1 MKTKDS
7 HAAFHNLLT
16 AAIGRLTAVPA
27 SLLIFTLCGQAG
39 SDQLAAG
46 PDTLGVAEL
55 DIAALQSLMEQ
66 GHLTAREL
74 TQGYIDRIAALD
86 DAGPRL
92 NAIIEIN
99 PDALDI
105 AAALDEERRRIGPR
119 GPMHGIPVI
128 LKANI
133 DTGDQLTTTAG
144 SLALSGHRASRD
156 AFAVARLREAG
167 AVILGKANLSEWA
180 NFRSTHST
188 SGWSSQGR
196 QTRNPYVLDRNPCGS
211 SSGSAVA
218 VAASL
223 TAVAVGTETDGSVV
237 CPAGATGIV
246 GIKPTLGLV
255 SRDGIIPIAHS
266 QDTAGPMG
274 RTVRDA
280 AVLLTAMV
288 AADTTDSAA
297 ANFPRPLPDY
307 LAALDGAQFNDGLQ
321 GVRIGVMRDYA
332 GAEANA
338 GVEARFNEAIAVLA
352 TLGAQIVDPVDLGDR
367 EGLDEAEFEVLLY
380 EFRADLNDYLSAH
393 RSPNGKRT
401 LADLIAFN
409 ASRQEQV
416 MPFFGQEILVMAQE
430 KGPLTEEAYREA
442 LATSKRLSQGA
453 IDGALERDQLDAIAA
468 PTNGPAWVTDLVNG
482 DNFSVSSSTLAA
494 VAGYANVTV
503 PMGYVHGLPVG
514 ISVFGTAFSE
524 PVLLR
529 ITHAFELAAKARH
542 PPQFLPTLV
551 LE

>member
-1 MKTKDS
+1 MTNSKVR
-7 HAAFHNLLT
+7 HAPPLP
-16 AAIGRLTAVPA
+16 GRLLAVQG
-27 SLLIFTLCGQAG
+27 SVLILSLCGQTGSSVAG
-39 SDQLAAG
+39 ADSLQ
-46 PDTLGVAEL
+46 VEER
-55 DIAALQSLMEQ
+55 DIAALQSLMQE
-66 GHLTAREL
+66 GRLTAREL
-74 TQGYIDRIAALD
+74 TQLYIDRIATLD

-92 NAIIEIN
+92 NAIIAIN
-99 PDALDI
+99 PDALEI
-105 AAALDEERRRIGPR
+105 ASALDEERRHRGPR

-133 DTGDQLTTTAG
+133 DTGDELTTTAG

-156 AFAVARLREAG
+156 AFAVARLRDAG

-196 QTRNPYVLDRNPCGS
+196 QTKNPYVLDRNPCGS

-223 TAVAVGTETDGSVV
+223 TAVAIGTETDGSVV

-288 AADTTDSAA
+288 AADPGDLAA
-297 ANFPRPLPDY
+297 ANFPPQLPDY
-307 LAALDGAQFNDGLQ
+307 LAVLDGGGLK
-321 GVRIGVMRDYA
+321 GVRIGIMRDYA
-332 GAEANA
+332 GAGANA
-338 GVEARFNEAIAVLA
+338 GVEARFEEAIGVLA
-352 TLGAQIVDPVDLGDR
+352 GLGAEIVDPVDLGDR
-367 EGLDEAEFEVLLY
+367 EGMDEAEFEVLLY
-380 EFRADLNDYLSAH
+380 EFRAGLNDYLGDH
-393 RSPNGKRT
+393 RAPNGART

-409 ASRQEQV
+409 VSRREEV
-416 MPFFGQEILVMAQE
+416 MPFFGQEILVMAE
-430 KGPLTEEAYREA
+430 DKGPLTEEAYREA
-442 LATSKRLSQGA
+442 LATSKRLAQGA
-453 IDGALERDQLDAIAA
+453 IDGALEGDRLDAIAA

-494 VAGYANVTV
+494 VSGYANVTV
-503 PMGYVHGLPVG
+503 PMGYVRGLPVG
-514 ISVFGTAFSE
+514 LSVFGTAFSE

-529 ITHAFELAAKARH
+529 ITYAFEQAAKARRR
-542 PPQFLPTLV
+542 PEFLPTLV

>member
-1 MKTKDS
+1 MTNSKVR
-7 HAAFHNLLT
+7 HAPALP
-16 AAIGRLTAVPA
+16 GRLLAVQG
-27 SLLIFTLCGQAG
+27 SVLILSLCGQTGSSVAG
-39 SDQLAAG
+39 ADSLQ
-46 PDTLGVAEL
+46 VEER
-55 DIAALQSLMEQ
+55 DIAALQSLMQE
-66 GHLTAREL
+66 GRLTAREL
-74 TQGYIDRIAALD
+74 TQLYIDRIATLD

-92 NAIIEIN
+92 NAIIAIN
-99 PDALDI
+99 PDALEI
-105 AAALDEERRRIGPR
+105 ASALDEERRHRGPR

-133 DTGDQLTTTAG
+133 DTGDELTTTAG
-144 SLALSGHRASRD
+144 SLALSGHRARRD
-156 AFAVARLREAG
+156 AFAVARLRDAG

-196 QTRNPYVLDRNPCGS
+196 QTKNPYVLDRNPCGS

-223 TAVAVGTETDGSVV
+223 TAVAIGTETDGSVV

-288 AADTTDSAA
+288 AKDPGDFAA
-297 ANFPRPLPDY
+297 ANFPPQLPDY
-307 LAALDGAQFNDGLQ
+307 LAVLDGGGLK
-321 GVRIGVMRDYA
+321 GVRIGIMRDYA
-332 GAEANA
+332 GAGANA
-338 GVEARFNEAIAVLA
+338 GVEARFEEAIGVLA
-352 TLGAQIVDPVDLGDR
+352 GLGAEIVDPADLGDR
-367 EGLDEAEFEVLLY
+367 EGMDEAEFEVLLY
-380 EFRADLNDYLSAH
+380 EFRAGLNDYLGDH
-393 RSPNGKRT
+393 RAPNGART

-409 ASRQEQV
+409 VSRREEV
-416 MPFFGQEILVMAQE
+416 MPFFGQEILVMAE
-430 KGPLTEEAYREA
+430 DKGPLTEEAYREA
-442 LATSKRLSQGA
+442 LATSKRLAQGA
-453 IDGALERDQLDAIAA
+453 IDGALEGDRLDAIAA

-494 VAGYANVTV
+494 VSGYANVTV
-503 PMGYVHGLPVG
+503 PMGYVRGLPVG
-514 ISVFGTAFSE
+514 LSVFGTAFSE

-529 ITHAFELAAKARH
+529 ITYAFEQAAKARRR
-542 PPQFLPTLV
+542 PEFLPTLV

>member
-1 MKTKDS
+1 MTNAKVRY
-7 HAAFHNLLT
+7 APLP
-16 AAIGRLTAVPA
+16 GRLLAAQV
-27 SLLIFTLCGQAG
+27 SVLILSLCGQTG
-39 SDQLAAG
+39 SD
-46 PDTLGVAEL
+46 PGVAGADSLRVEER
-55 DIAALQSLMEQ
+55 DIAALQALMQE
-66 GHLTAREL
+66 GRLTAKEL
-74 TQGYIDRIAALD
+74 TQRYIDRIAALD

-92 NAIIEIN
+92 NAIVEIN
-99 PDALDI
+99 PEALDI
-105 AAALDEERRRIGPR
+105 AAALDEERRRHGTR

-133 DTGDQLTTTAG
+133 DTGDELTTTAG

-156 AFAVARLREAG
+156 AFAVARLRDAG

-223 TAVAVGTETDGSVV
+223 TAVAIGTETDGSVV
-237 CPAGATGIV
+237 CPAGANGIV

-288 AADTTDSAA
+288 AADPGDLAA
-297 ANFPRPLPDY
+297 ANFPPQLPDY
-307 LAALDGAQFNDGLQ
+307 LAVLDGGGLKD
-321 GVRIGVMRDYA
+321 VRIGIMRDYA
-332 GAEANA
+332 GAGANA
-338 GVEARFNEAIAVLA
+338 GVEARFEEAIGVLA
-352 TLGAQIVDPVDLGDR
+352 GLGAEIVDPVDLGDR
-367 EGLDEAEFEVLLY
+367 EGMDEAEFEVLLY
-380 EFRADLNDYLSAH
+380 EFRAGLNDYLGDH
-393 RSPNGKRT
+393 RAPNGVRT

-409 ASRQEQV
+409 VSRREEL
-416 MPFFGQEILVMAQE
+416 MPFFGQEILVMAE
-430 KGPLTEEAYREA
+430 DKGPLTEEAYREA
-442 LATSKRLSQGA
+442 LATSKQLAQGA
-453 IDGALERDQLDAIAA
+453 IDGALEGDRLDAIAA
-468 PTNGPAWVTDLVNG
+468 PTNGPAWVIDLVNG

-494 VAGYANVTV
+494 VSGYANVTV
-503 PMGYVHGLPVG
+503 PMGYVRGLPVG
-514 ISVFGTAFSE
+514 LSVFGTAFSE

-529 ITHAFELAAKARH
+529 ITYAFEQAAKARRR
-542 PPQFLPTLV
+542 PEFLHTLV

>member
-1 MKTKDS
+1 M
-7 HAAFHNLLT
+7 
-16 AAIGRLTAVPA
+16 AVQA
-27 SLLIFTLCGQAG
+27 SVLILSLCGQTG
-39 SDQLAAG
+39 SD
-46 PDTLGVAEL
+46 PGVAGADSLRVEER
-55 DIAALQSLMEQ
+55 DIAALQSLMQE
-66 GHLTAREL
+66 GRLTAREL
-74 TQGYIDRIAALD
+74 TQLYIDRIGTLD

-92 NAIIEIN
+92 NAIIAIN
-99 PDALDI
+99 PDALEI
-105 AAALDEERRRIGPR
+105 ASALDEERRHRGPR

-133 DTGDQLTTTAG
+133 DTGDELTTTAG

-156 AFAVARLREAG
+156 AFAVARLRDAG

-223 TAVAVGTETDGSVV
+223 TAVAIGTETDGSVV

-288 AADTTDSAA
+288 AADPGDLTA
-297 ANFPRPLPDY
+297 ANFPPQLPDY
-307 LAALDGAQFNDGLQ
+307 LSVLDGGGLK
-321 GVRIGVMRDYA
+321 GVRIGIMRDYA
-332 GAEANA
+332 GAGANA
-338 GVEARFNEAIAVLA
+338 GVEARFEEAIGVLA
-352 TLGAQIVDPVDLGDR
+352 GLGAEIVDPVDLGDR
-367 EGLDEAEFEVLLY
+367 EGMDEAEFEVLLY
-380 EFRADLNDYLSAH
+380 EFRAGLNDYLGDH
-393 RSPNGKRT
+393 RVPNGART

-409 ASRQEQV
+409 VSRREEV
-416 MPFFGQEILVMAQE
+416 MPFFGQEILVKAE
-430 KGPLTEEAYREA
+430 DKGPLTEGAYIEA
-442 LATSKRLSQGA
+442 LATSKQLAQGA
-453 IDGALERDQLDAIAA
+453 IDGALEGDRLDAIAA
-468 PTNGPAWVTDLVNG
+468 PTNGPAWVIDLVNG

-494 VAGYANVTV
+494 VSGYANVTV
-503 PMGYVHGLPVG
+503 PMGYVRGLPVG
-514 ISVFGTAFSE
+514 LSVFGTAFSE

-529 ITHAFELAAKARH
+529 ITYAFEQAAKARRR
-542 PPQFLPTLV
+542 PEFLPTLV

>member
-92 NAIIEIN
+92 NAIIEVN

-288 AADTTDSAA
+288 AADSTTS
-297 ANFPRPLPDY
+297 
-307 LAALDGAQFNDGLQ
+307 
-321 GVRIGVMRDYA
+321 
-332 GAEANA
+332 
-338 GVEARFNEAIAVLA
+338 
-352 TLGAQIVDPVDLGDR
+352 
-367 EGLDEAEFEVLLY
+367 
-380 EFRADLNDYLSAH
+380 
-393 RSPNGKRT
+393 
-401 LADLIAFN
+401 
-409 ASRQEQV
+409 
-416 MPFFGQEILVMAQE
+416 
-430 KGPLTEEAYREA
+430 
-442 LATSKRLSQGA
+442 
-453 IDGALERDQLDAIAA
+453 
-468 PTNGPAWVTDLVNG
+468 
-482 DNFSVSSSTLAA
+482 
-494 VAGYANVTV
+494 
-503 PMGYVHGLPVG
+503 
-514 ISVFGTAFSE
+514 
-524 PVLLR
+524 
-529 ITHAFELAAKARH
+529 
-542 PPQFLPTLV
+542 
-551 LE
+551 

>member
-1 MKTKDS
+1 VTNSKVR
-7 HAAFHNLLT
+7 HAPALP
-16 AAIGRLTAVPA
+16 GRLLAVQG
-27 SLLIFTLCGQAG
+27 SVLILSLCGQTGSSVAG
-39 SDQLAAG
+39 ADSLQ
-46 PDTLGVAEL
+46 VEER
-55 DIAALQSLMEQ
+55 DIAALQSLMQE
-66 GHLTAREL
+66 GRLTAREL
-74 TQGYIDRIAALD
+74 TQLYIDRIATLD

-92 NAIIEIN
+92 NAIIAIN
-99 PDALDI
+99 PDALEI
-105 AAALDEERRRIGPR
+105 ASALDEERRHRGPR

-133 DTGDQLTTTAG
+133 DTGDELTTTAG

-156 AFAVARLREAG
+156 AFAVARLRDAG

-196 QTRNPYVLDRNPCGS
+196 QTKNPYVLDRNPCGS

-223 TAVAVGTETDGSVV
+223 TAVAIGTETDGSVV

-246 GIKPTLGLV
+246 GIKPTRGLV

-288 AADTTDSAA
+288 AKDPGDFAA
-297 ANFPRPLPDY
+297 ANFPPQLPDY
-307 LAALDGAQFNDGLQ
+307 LAVLDGGGLK
-321 GVRIGVMRDYA
+321 GVRIGIMRDYA
-332 GAEANA
+332 GAGANA
-338 GVEARFNEAIAVLA
+338 GVEARFEEAIGVLA
-352 TLGAQIVDPVDLGDR
+352 GLGAEIVDPADLGDR
-367 EGLDEAEFEVLLY
+367 EGMDEAEFEVLLY
-380 EFRADLNDYLSAH
+380 EFRAGLNDYLGDH
-393 RSPNGKRT
+393 RAPNGART

-409 ASRQEQV
+409 VSRREEV
-416 MPFFGQEILVMAQE
+416 MPFFGQEILVMAE
-430 KGPLTEEAYREA
+430 DKGPLTEEAYREA
-442 LATSKRLSQGA
+442 LATSKRLAQGA
-453 IDGALERDQLDAIAA
+453 IDGALEGDRLDAIAA

-494 VAGYANVTV
+494 VSGYANVTV
-503 PMGYVHGLPVG
+503 PMGYVRGLPVG
-514 ISVFGTAFSE
+514 LSVFGTAFSE

-529 ITHAFELAAKARH
+529 ITYAFEQAAKARRR
-542 PPQFLPTLV
+542 PEFLPTLV

>member
-7 HAAFHNLLT
+7 HAAFHSLLT
-16 AAIGRLTAVPA
+16 AAISRLTAVPA

-211 SSGSAVA
+211 SSG
-218 VAASL
+218 
-223 TAVAVGTETDGSVV
+223 
-237 CPAGATGIV
+237 
-246 GIKPTLGLV
+246 
-255 SRDGIIPIAHS
+255 
-266 QDTAGPMG
+266 
-274 RTVRDA
+274 
-280 AVLLTAMV
+280 
-288 AADTTDSAA
+288 
-297 ANFPRPLPDY
+297 
-307 LAALDGAQFNDGLQ
+307 
-321 GVRIGVMRDYA
+321 
-332 GAEANA
+332 
-338 GVEARFNEAIAVLA
+338 
-352 TLGAQIVDPVDLGDR
+352 
-367 EGLDEAEFEVLLY
+367 
-380 EFRADLNDYLSAH
+380 
-393 RSPNGKRT
+393 
-401 LADLIAFN
+401 
-409 ASRQEQV
+409 
-416 MPFFGQEILVMAQE
+416 
-430 KGPLTEEAYREA
+430 
-442 LATSKRLSQGA
+442 
-453 IDGALERDQLDAIAA
+453 
-468 PTNGPAWVTDLVNG
+468 
-482 DNFSVSSSTLAA
+482 
-494 VAGYANVTV
+494 
-503 PMGYVHGLPVG
+503 
-514 ISVFGTAFSE
+514 
-524 PVLLR
+524 
-529 ITHAFELAAKARH
+529 
-542 PPQFLPTLV
+542 
-551 LE
+551 

>member
-1 MKTKDS
+1 MTNSKVR
-7 HAAFHNLLT
+7 HAPPLP
-16 AAIGRLTAVPA
+16 GRLLAVQG
-27 SLLIFTLCGQAG
+27 SVLILSLCGQTGSSVAG
-39 SDQLAAG
+39 ADSLQ
-46 PDTLGVAEL
+46 VEER
-55 DIAALQSLMEQ
+55 DIAALQSLMQE
-66 GHLTAREL
+66 GRLTAREL
-74 TQGYIDRIAALD
+74 TQLYIDRIATLD

-92 NAIIEIN
+92 NAIIAIN
-99 PDALDI
+99 PDALEI
-105 AAALDEERRRIGPR
+105 ASALDEERRHRGPR

-133 DTGDQLTTTAG
+133 DTGDELTTTAG

-156 AFAVARLREAG
+156 AFAVARLRDAG

-196 QTRNPYVLDRNPCGS
+196 QTKNPYVLDRNPCGS

-223 TAVAVGTETDGSVV
+223 TAVAIGTETDGSVV

-288 AADTTDSAA
+288 AKDPGDFAA
-297 ANFPRPLPDY
+297 ANFPPQLPDY
-307 LAALDGAQFNDGLQ
+307 LAVLDGGGLK
-321 GVRIGVMRDYA
+321 GVRIGIMRDYA
-332 GAEANA
+332 GAGANA
-338 GVEARFNEAIAVLA
+338 GVEARFEEAIGVLA
-352 TLGAQIVDPVDLGDR
+352 GLGAEIVDPADLGDR
-367 EGLDEAEFEVLLY
+367 EGMDEAEFEVLLY
-380 EFRADLNDYLSAH
+380 EFRAGLNDYLGDH
-393 RSPNGKRT
+393 RAPNGART

-409 ASRQEQV
+409 VSRREEV
-416 MPFFGQEILVMAQE
+416 MPFFGQEILVMAE
-430 KGPLTEEAYREA
+430 DKGPLTEEAYREA
-442 LATSKRLSQGA
+442 LATSKRLAQGA
-453 IDGALERDQLDAIAA
+453 IDGALEGDRLDAIAA

-494 VAGYANVTV
+494 VSGYANVTV
-503 PMGYVHGLPVG
+503 PMGYVRGLPVG
-514 ISVFGTAFSE
+514 LSVFGTAFSE

-529 ITHAFELAAKARH
+529 ITYAFEQAAKARRR
-542 PPQFLPTLV
+542 PEFLPTLV